1 MKSLFSRTEN
11 SMKFQKSAFFF
22 LLFASQS
29 FAAPTARQL
38 LEKSEEHMQGKS
50 FSGVVQMEVERPG
63 SMRRLKMRLWSKER
77 TSSLVKIMEPSKD
90 LNTGN
95 LRLDMNLWQYLP
107 NVDRLIRIPSSMM
120 LQSWMGS
127 DLTNDDL
134 VKVSS
139 LARDYEAKIDGVE
152 KVNGEDAV
160 RIVCIPKATA
170 PVVWGKVIAWVR
182 RSDAAPLKKAF
193 YSEKEKLLKV
203 FTGSNIKN
211 FGGHVIPTKW
221 VMENANKTGSFTR
234 IEYSDV
240 TFDTPLSDDL
250 FTQQNLRKPIR

>member
-1 MKSLFSRTEN
+1 MKFLITPLLCLLFS
-11 SMKFQKSAFFF
+11 SA
-22 LLFASQS
+22 S

-38 LEKSEEHMQGKS
+38 LEKSEEHLQGRS
-50 FSGVVQMEVERPG
+50 FRGVVQMEVERPG
-63 SMRRLKMRLWSKER
+63 STRKLKMRIWSKER
-77 TSSLVKIMEPSKD
+77 TSSLVKIMEPTKD

-107 NVDRLIRIPSSMM
+107 NVDRLIRVPSSMM

-139 LARDYEAKIDGVE
+139 LARDYDSKIDGVE
-152 KVNGEDAV
+152 KVNGEDAI
-160 RIVCIPKATA
+160 RITCIPKPTA
-170 PVVWGKVIAWVR
+170 PVVWGKVVAWVR
-182 RSDAAPLKKAF
+182 KSDAAPLKKAF
-193 YSEKEKLLKV
+193 YSERQKLLKV
-203 FTGSNIKN
+203 FTGSNIKT
-211 FGGHVIPTKW
+211 FGSHVIPTKW
-221 VMENANKTGSFTR
+221 VMENVNKPGSFTR

-240 TFDTPLSDDL
+240 TFDAPLSPDL